1 MFFLPFLAGAAV
13 IGAGAYYISKVIQ
26 SNKPITI
33 NLLKEILFQEAH
45 NSLRSIIKKS
55 GSVNLGIFNGVD
67 TKNIFNNNNIDTTY
81 HQRSEIGCSILA
93 CKDKAIDKG
102 IMKSYV
108 DVNDEIYRIEGSSKS
123 YVDVKYNDK
132 IYRIEGPSISPEVK
146 PGITC

>member
-67 TKNIFNNNNIDTTY
+67 TKNIFNNIDTTY